1 MTKKPF
7 DKSKRIKILIVLAV
21 VIVIIICWLISVK
34 MYFTPITE
42 EKTSFTPKEH
52 DFILDYFS
60 IKSKTAKVEKMLY
73 SQVREP
79 IFTFYLTG
87 LNDEDLKPFNLS
99 TNSRNLRVEV
109 IEFKGKE
116 LRCYFDEVD
125 GKRILI
131 FSLHLFDEVLYD
143 IVK

>member
-7 DKSKRIKILIVLAV
+7 DKSKWTKILIVLAV

-42 EKTSFTPKEH
+42 EKTSFTTKEH
-52 DFILDYFS
+52 DFILDYFGIES
-60 IKSKTAKVEKMLY
+60 QTAKVEKMLY

-79 IFTFYLTG
+79 VFAFYLTG

-99 TNSRNLRVEV
+99 TDSRNLHVEV

-116 LRCYFDEVD
+116 LSCYFDEVD

-131 FSLHLFDEVLYD
+131 FSLHLFDETLYD